1 MQCICKVNDEIFF
14 ITKESFFFCAPK
26 GINERRVEDE
36 RKKNK
41 KEYHDWERSK
51 IFGLYFWKKEL
62 LIIIIKLEILKIL
75 K

>member
-1 MQCICKVNDEIFF
+1 MYMQSKWWNIFYYKGIFF
-14 ITKESFFFCAPK
+14 FFTAK
-26 GINERRVEDE
+26 GINVKKSWRWT
-36 RKKNK
+36 KKNK

-62 LIIIIKLEILKIL
+62 LIIIIELEILKIL